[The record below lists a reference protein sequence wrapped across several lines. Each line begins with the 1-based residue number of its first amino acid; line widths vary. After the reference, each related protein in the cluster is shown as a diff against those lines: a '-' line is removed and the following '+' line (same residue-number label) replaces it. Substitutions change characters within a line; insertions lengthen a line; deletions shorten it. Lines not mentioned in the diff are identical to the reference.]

1 MESLAGVVI
10 VSFFVCDFCLLLSV
24 SLVLAEAEILLPSPV
39 LCLAMKLLA
48 PLLVCFSELLFWW
61 LASLYHLCRCSSC
74 FTVVPLVFSIHIFL
88 AHTIPLHC

>member
-39 LCLAMKLLA
+39 LFLAMKLLA
-48 PLLVCFSELLFWW
+48 PLLVCF
-61 LASLYHLCRCSSC
+61 
-74 FTVVPLVFSIHIFL
+74 
-88 AHTIPLHC
+88 